1 MSISDALAKL
11 GDEPSEIPE
20 EAKRLATEA
29 VRNRMLESGDFA
41 AAAEEAILAALPHLR
56 VQETPAGLREAL
68 EEALATVETGIARS
82 TKPDREGFLTTSRIR
97 WMLANHPAPHPR
109 PVVDR
114 EAINH
119 ALNLHWW
126 DEDEHPCAC
135 GFDFIAVGQSFKMH
149 LADIIAALLP
159 TEEGEGS

>member
-1 MSISDALAKL
+1 MSDQ
-11 GDEPSEIPE
+11 EIPE
-20 EAKRLATEA
+20 EALREGSEILLADYASEYPADHLTWE
-29 VRNRMLESGDFA
+29 NFA
-41 AAAEEAILAALPHLR
+41 DQTQRVIAAALPHLR

-159 TEEGEGS
+159 TEEGAS